1 MKYLILF
8 LTVGFFLYIFI
19 IGLSKDPKLIPSNLI
34 DKDVPDFELKKISNE
49 EIFES
54 LDLQNTNEIKLVNF
68 FASWCPP
75 CNIEHPQLIKLSKI
89 KDVRLYGINKKD
101 KTEDVEKF
109 LKRLGNPFIKI
120 GADPDGRAS
129 FEWGVYGLP
138 ETFFIDKIGKIR
150 FRHVGPI
157 LERDLIKIK
166 KLIDVL
172 QNE

>member
-1 MKYLILF
+1 M
-8 LTVGFFLYIFI
+8 
-19 IGLSKDPKLIPSNLI
+19 
-34 DKDVPDFELKKISNE
+34 
-49 EIFES
+49 
-54 LDLQNTNEIKLVNF
+54 
-68 FASWCPP
+68 
-75 CNIEHPQLIKLSKI
+75 IKLSKI